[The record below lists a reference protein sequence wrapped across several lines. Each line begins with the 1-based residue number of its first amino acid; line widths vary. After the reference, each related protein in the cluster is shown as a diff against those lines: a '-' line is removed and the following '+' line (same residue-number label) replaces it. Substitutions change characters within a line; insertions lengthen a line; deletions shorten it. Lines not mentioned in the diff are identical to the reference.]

1 MQSNPVTPLP
11 HSSSNAEIHLRYV
24 WTIAFIA
31 ALGGLLF
38 GYDWVVIGGAKPFYE
53 VYFHLTSE
61 ALVGWAN
68 SCALLGCFAGS
79 LLAGPAADH
88 FGRKRLLVLA
98 ALLFAISSIFTG
110 WAYSFAAFIAWRIT
124 GGVAIGLASNVS
136 PMYIAE
142 ISPAQCRGRL
152 VSLNQFAIVIGI
164 FAAQLANWRIA
175 ETVPGGI
182 VLATSWNA
190 QYGWR
195 WMFTAVAIPAVL
207 FLCSAPFIPES
218 PRWLIARANS
228 QTALDVLRR
237 IGGQLYA
244 KSELAAI
251 QASLSAPHES
261 AGWRELLSA
270 HGRKLL
276 AIGAALAV
284 LQQWSG
290 INILFNYAQEV
301 YRSAGYGVSEILFN
315 IVITGAINLIF
326 TVVAMLLVDRSG
338 RRKLM
343 IFGCITIGASH
354 LAASVA
360 YRSHAKGPWV
370 LVLTLCAIA
379 FYAMSLAPVTWVLIT
394 EIFPNRMRAS
404 AVSVSVATL
413 WVASFLLTYS
423 FPLLNQAIGTSGAFL
438 IYAAICFAGAA
449 FVFTC
454 VSETSGRS
462 LEDSALSASA
472 AFTSQ
477 TDIR

>member
-1 MQSNPVTPLP
+1 MHT
-11 HSSSNAEIHLRYV
+11 SSSAPLAQPSATGELHLRYL

-61 ALVGWAN
+61 ASIGWAN

-79 LLAGPAADH
+79 LLAGPSSDR
-88 FGRKRLLVLA
+88 FGRQKLLVLS
-98 ALLFAISSIFTG
+98 ALLFALSSILTG
-110 WAYSFAAFIAWRIT
+110 WAHSFDAFITWRII

-142 ISPAQCRGRL
+142 ISPAPWRGRL
-152 VSLNQFAIVIGI
+152 VSLNQLAIVIGI
-164 FAAQLANWRIA
+164 LAAQLINWRIA
-175 ETVPGGI
+175 EKIPAGSLQA

-190 QYGWR
+190 QFGWR
-195 WMFTAVAIPAVL
+195 WMFTAVAVPAVL
-207 FLCSAPFIPES
+207 FLFLAPFIPES
-218 PRWLIARANS
+218 PRWLAGRND
-228 QTALDVLRR
+228 QQGALDVLTR
-237 IGGQLYA
+237 IGGQQYA
-244 KSELAAI
+244 RSELAVI
-251 QASLSAPHES
+251 QGSLAAPHES
-261 AGWRELLSA
+261 SGWRELLSA

-276 AIGAALAV
+276 AIAAALAI

-315 IVITGAINLIF
+315 IVITGAINLVF
-326 TVVAMLLVDRSG
+326 TVIAMLLVDRFG

-343 IFGCITIGASH
+343 IFGCIAIGASH
-354 LAASVA
+354 LAASAA
-360 YRSHAKGPWV
+360 YRSHARGTWV

-379 FYAMSLAPVTWVLIT
+379 FYATSLAPITWVLIT

-413 WVASFLLTYS
+413 WVASFLLTYT
-423 FPLLNQAIGTSGAFL
+423 FPLLNRAIGTSGAFL
-438 IYAAICFAGAA
+438 LYAVICFAGAA
-449 FVFTC
+449 FVFAA
-454 VSETSGRS
+454 VPETNGRP
-462 LEDSALSASA
+462 LETIQDANPAH
-472 AFTSQ
+472 Q
-477 TDIR
+477 

>member
-1 MQSNPVTPLP
+1 MHT
-11 HSSSNAEIHLRYV
+11 SSSAPLAQPSATGELHLRYL

-61 ALVGWAN
+61 ASIGWAN

-79 LLAGPAADH
+79 LLAGPSSDR
-88 FGRKRLLVLA
+88 FGRQKLLVLS
-98 ALLFAISSIFTG
+98 ALLFALSSILTG
-110 WAYSFAAFIAWRIT
+110 WAHSFDAFITWRII

-142 ISPAQCRGRL
+142 ISPAPWRGRL
-152 VSLNQFAIVIGI
+152 VSLNQLAIVIGI
-164 FAAQLANWRIA
+164 LAAQLINWRIA
-175 ETVPGGI
+175 EKIPAGSLQA

-190 QYGWR
+190 QFGWR
-195 WMFTAVAIPAVL
+195 WMFTAVALPAVL
-207 FLCSAPFIPES
+207 FLFLAPFIPES
-218 PRWLIARANS
+218 PRWLAGRND
-228 QTALDVLRR
+228 QQGALDVLTR
-237 IGGQLYA
+237 IGGQQYA
-244 KSELAAI
+244 RSELAVI
-251 QASLSAPHES
+251 QGSLAAPHES
-261 AGWRELLSA
+261 SGWRELLSA

-276 AIGAALAV
+276 AIAAALAI

-315 IVITGAINLIF
+315 IVITGAINLVF
-326 TVVAMLLVDRSG
+326 TVIAMLLVDRFG

-343 IFGCITIGASH
+343 IFGCIAIGASH
-354 LAASVA
+354 LAASAA
-360 YRSHAKGPWV
+360 YRSHARGTWV

-379 FYAMSLAPVTWVLIT
+379 FYATSLAPITWVLIT

-413 WVASFLLTYS
+413 WVASFLLTYT
-423 FPLLNQAIGTSGAFL
+423 FPLLNRAIGTSGAFL
-438 IYAAICFAGAA
+438 LYAVICFAGAA
-449 FVFTC
+449 FVFAA
-454 VSETSGRS
+454 VPETNGRP
-462 LEDSALSASA
+462 LETIQDANPAH
-472 AFTSQ
+472 Q
-477 TDIR
+477 